1 MAGTV
6 VDDSVRKIV
15 LALLWSA
22 IALAAVLVTGTIGYR
37 LLAPAYS
44 WLDCFYMTFI
54 TIATIGYHE
63 VVDTAN
69 NPAAR
74 IFTVFIAFTG
84 IGITT
89 YIMSVFTAFLIEGRI
104 NAALWRSRM
113 EKNIHRLKQHYIV
126 CGVGRV
132 GHNVANEL
140 AATKRPYIVIDE
152 SMPTIELHL
161 QRHPGTM
168 YIHGDACDDDVL
180 IKGHIETAR
189 GVFAVTGDDSRNM
202 LITITAKQLNPQARV
217 VARCHEVRNIEKI
230 RKAGA
235 DAIVSPDFTG
245 GLRIASAMIRPHVV
259 TFLDEMLKS
268 DEDLRVEEI
277 VVPSGFT
284 AATLESLHLRGDDY
298 IVLAVRNASGWIFNP
313 GGTVTL
319 RPRDTIVVMA
329 NPEGRIALE
338 SMFAAAAA

>member
-1 MAGTV
+1 MSGTAA
-6 VDDSVRKIV
+6 DDSVRKIV
-15 LALLWSA
+15 LAFLWSA
-22 IALAAVLVTGTIGYR
+22 IALGTVLVTGTVGYR
-37 LLAPAYS
+37 ILAPGSS
-44 WLDCFYMTFI
+44 WLDYFYMTFI
-54 TIATIGYHE
+54 TIATIGYGEIFDISH
-63 VVDTAN
+63 

-74 IFTVFIAFTG
+74 VFTMFVAFTG
-84 IGITT
+84 IAITT

-113 EKNIHRLKQHYIV
+113 EKNIHKLRQHYIV

-152 SMPTIELHL
+152 ALPTIELHL

-180 IKGHIETAR
+180 LKGHIETAQ
-189 GVFAVTGDDSRNM
+189 GVFAVTGDDSRNL
-202 LITITAKQLNPQARV
+202 LITITAKQLNPRVRV

-259 TFLDEMLKS
+259 NFLDEMLKS
-268 DEDLRVEEI
+268 DDDLRVEEI
-277 VVPSGFT
+277 IVPPGFEP
-284 AATLESLHLRGDDY
+284 ATLGSLHLRGEDY
-298 IVLAVRNASGWIFNP
+298 IVLAVRNASGWLFNP
-313 GGTVTL
+313 GATVTL
-319 RPRDTIVVMA
+319 RPRDALVVMA
-329 NPEGRIALE
+329 NPAGRVALE
-338 SMFAAAAA
+338 SMFAAALA